1 MRDRVR
7 MMELKN
13 TAYEIRDRVATI
25 WLDRP
30 HRMNAWTGRLH
41 TEYRHLIE
49 RANNDLE
56 VGAIVVTGRGRGFCV
71 GGDSEALAG
80 HSERGSYDAGV
91 AADIARPGYGV
102 NTHFDATF
110 AYHFGLSKPVIAAIN
125 GPAAGI
131 GLALACFA
139 DVRFAVPGVKFTTAH
154 GKLNLPAEYGLS
166 WMLPRIVGLG
176 RANDLLLTS
185 RVFWSDEAE
194 RIGFVNQLHDAE
206 VLVSAAQTYATDLI
220 ESVSPES
227 LRQTRWQVYQD
238 LHGSVAESVN
248 HSEQLLEAMMRDDD
262 YREGVKAFLEK
273 RKPKWPSLK
282 HRDLLSH
289 KEH

>member
-1 MRDRVR
+1 
-7 MMELKN
+7 
-13 TAYEIRDRVATI
+13 
-25 WLDRP
+25 
-30 HRMNAWTGRLH
+30 
-41 TEYRHLIE
+41 
-49 RANNDLE
+49 
-56 VGAIVVTGRGRGFCV
+56 
-71 GGDSEALAG
+71 
-80 HSERGSYDAGV
+80 
-91 AADIARPGYGV
+91 
-102 NTHFDATF
+102 
-110 AYHFGLSKPVIAAIN
+110 
-125 GPAAGI
+125 
-131 GLALACFA
+131 
-139 DVRFAVPGVKFTTAH
+139 
-154 GKLNLPAEYGLS
+154 
-166 WMLPRIVGLG
+166 MLPRIVGLG

-206 VLVSAAQTYATDLI
+206 VLVSAAQAYATDLI

-248 HSEQLLEAMMRDDD
+248 HSEKLLEAMMRDDD